1 MAEPTALILGV
12 GAGLGAS
19 LVRRFRAGG
28 LRVAAAARNGERLAG
43 LFPGDDHISCH
54 QVDATDGAAVAALVD
69 KVERESGPVE
79 VAIANSAAWKIA
91 PVIDL
96 SAEEFTAIWQAG
108 CLPAFHL
115 TKAVAKGMI
124 ARGRGTILFT
134 GSAAQ
139 MRAGAGFGAMAVAKS
154 GLRAFSQAAAR
165 DLGPKGLHVA
175 HIAIDGPIDSAR
187 TRAANGDHSR
197 LVAPDGIAEA
207 YYQLHV
213 QPRAAWSNEIDVRT
227 FAEWL

>member
-1 MAEPTALILGV
+1 MAEPTALVLGV

-28 LRVAAAARNGERLAG
+28 LRVAAAARNSERLAT
-43 LFPGDDHISCH
+43 LFAGDTLVSCH
-54 QVDATDGAAVAALVD
+54 GVDATDGAAVAALVE
-69 KVERESGPVE
+69 KVERESGPIE

-91 PVIDL
+91 AVTDL
-96 SAEEFTAIWQAG
+96 TAEEFTAVWQAG
-108 CLPAFHL
+108 CLPAFHM
-115 TKAVAKGMI
+115 TKAVAKSMI
-124 ARGRGTILFT
+124 ARGRGTLLFT

-139 MRAGAGFGAMAVAKS
+139 MRAGAGYGAMAVAKS

-165 DLGPKGLHVA
+165 DLGPKGIHVA

-187 TRAANGDHSR
+187 TRAANSDHNR

>member
-19 LVRRFRAGG
+19 LVRRFRSGG
-28 LRVAAAARNGERLAG
+28 LRVAAAARNGERLAK
-43 LFPGDDHISCH
+43 LFAGDDHVSCH
-54 QVDATDGAAVAALVD
+54 ALDATDGAAVAALAE
-69 KVERESGPVE
+69 KVERDSGPIE
-79 VAIANSAAWKIA
+79 VAVANSAAWKVA
-91 PVIDL
+91 PIVDL
-96 SAEEFTAIWQAG
+96 TSEDFTAIWQAG

-115 TKAVAKGMI
+115 TKAVVKGMTG
-124 ARGRGTILFT
+124 RGRGTILFT

-139 MRAGAGFGAMAVAKS
+139 MRASAGFGAMAVAKS

-165 DLGPKGLHVA
+165 ELGPKGLHVA

-187 TRAANGDHSR
+187 TRAANTDHNR

-207 YYQLHV
+207 YYQLYM

-227 FAEWL
+227 FTEWL